1 MKRAL
6 IFIFLASEV
15 KIDLGGQILFLQGVH
30 MIKRDLCSKFG
41 VNILI
46 FCRVM
51 NGKGF
56 NFDYLGLISASEVT
70 IDLGG
75 QI

>member
-1 MKRAL
+1 
-6 IFIFLASEV
+6 
-15 KIDLGGQILFLQGVH
+15 

-46 FCRVM
+46 FYRVM
-51 NGKGF
+51 NEKGF
-56 NFDYLGLISASEVT
+56 DFDYLGLILASEVT